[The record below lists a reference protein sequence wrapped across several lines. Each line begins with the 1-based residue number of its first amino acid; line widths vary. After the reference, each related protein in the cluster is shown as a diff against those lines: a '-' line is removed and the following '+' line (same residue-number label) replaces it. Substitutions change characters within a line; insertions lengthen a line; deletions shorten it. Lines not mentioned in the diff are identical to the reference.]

1 MIDNPIDTDLSN
13 DLSNDLGNA
22 PSNVATGC
30 APRTYDLEE
39 ALMLADEL
47 SAAGTLAPSATHR
60 LTETMVSPTTISAI
74 ATDDIEGEA
83 KDIVDA
89 SAYSFSKTERNILD
103 LALKG
108 RAPGVIAAQLNLPQ
122 SFVRGFLL
130 RKEAK
135 EYLRDLKEAK
145 SQLIQLK
152 ALDIFSDIIDARVD
166 QLEESGGSYA
176 ELSRKDTVDILRAAV
191 ELASGI
197 DKSREKA
204 DEGDVYV
211 NILQQVMR

>member
-1 MIDNPIDTDLSN
+1 MINMIDTTIGA
-13 DLSNDLGNA
+13 DLGNA
-22 PSNVATGC
+22 S
-30 APRTYDLEE
+30 RTYDLEE

-47 SAAGTLAPSATHR
+47 SAAGTLAPSAVHS
-60 LTETMVSPTTISAI
+60 LTEPIVPPTTISAI
-74 ATDDIEGEA
+74 VGATRADDIEGEA